1 MLSRGRNEMEGEE
14 FQAEGP
20 VWSRA
25 KQDESSVWSTEF
37 RMGEHQKRRRK
48 KPQGPDLIAL

>member
-14 FQAEGP
+14 FQAEGQ